1 MAYPNVAGNAGL
13 GQWNIFCE
21 NQNVMSGDQSLYE
34 NYTKIWLLLSAPYL
48 KRAIDDQVILRMT
61 SE

>member
-21 NQNVMSGDQSLYE
+21 NQIVMSGDQSLYE
-34 NYTKIWLLLSAPYL
+34 NWTKNLTVAECPLSQKSY
-48 KRAIDDQVILRMT
+48 
-61 SE
+61 

>member
-21 NQNVMSGDQSLYE
+21 NQNVTNLYMKIAP
-34 NYTKIWLLLSAPYL
+34 KIWLLLSAPYL